1 MHTTATQV
9 SKCQGWISGGLWLM
23 FEQILGHLPLAFL
36 PEPFSYL
43 RASKKGPGHPEDHAT
58 LELVI
63 SS

>member
-1 MHTTATQV
+1 
-9 SKCQGWISGGLWLM
+9 M